1 MAGVTGTAIEC
12 GNHLFDPT
20 PSRHTMYPYS
30 QAVTPA
36 ARSHLDAQLAFL
48 NEMSKTWTQSF
59 QHMFD
64 MNVELGRSLIE
75 DSRIA
80 GEQMLAAESPVD
92 AISIATAQ
100 AQPMS
105 QRLHTYRHH
114 VSQSAADTQV
124 ELARVSEKH
133 VQETSRTAGI
143 LADEV
148 KRVAAAD
155 EAEQAVRR
163 QQDMLKSVRDPF
175 GSSRPH
181 ATPEPGGA
189 SVDTPTD
196 GAHTTMQSRGKTDH
210 GSTFFEGN
218 TQGKPLKQSVDQAQ
232 KDQASQ
238 AGQQPHRKD
247 SVEPVR

>member
-1 MAGVTGTAIEC
+1 
-12 GNHLFDPT
+12 
-20 PSRHTMYPYS
+20 MYPYS

-36 ARSHLDAQLAFL
+36 ARSHLDAQFAFF

-59 QHMFD
+59 QRMFD
-64 MNVELGRSLIE
+64 MNVELGRSFIE
-75 DSRIA
+75 DSRIV
-80 GEQMLAAESPVD
+80 GEQMLAAKSPVD

-133 VQETSRTAGI
+133 VQETSRTAGF

-155 EAEQAVRR
+155 EAERAARSK
-163 QQDMLKSVRDPF
+163 QDILKNVRDPF
-175 GSSRPH
+175 GFSRPH
-181 ATPEPGGA
+181 GTPGGA
-189 SVDTPTD
+189 GAGADMPTD
-196 GAHTTMQSRGKTDH
+196 GASMTVQSGAKTDH
-210 GSTFFEGN
+210 DSAFFKDD
-218 TQGKPLKQSVDQAQ
+218 TQVKPPKPSVEQAQ
-232 KDQASQ
+232 KDQQSG
-238 AGQQPHRKD
+238 AGQQPNRKN
-247 SVEPVR
+247 SNEPIR

>member
-1 MAGVTGTAIEC
+1 
-12 GNHLFDPT
+12 
-20 PSRHTMYPYS
+20 MYPYS
-30 QAVTPA
+30 QAVSPA
-36 ARSHLDAQLAFL
+36 ARSHLDAQLAFF

-59 QHMFD
+59 QRMFD
-64 MNVELGRSLIE
+64 MNVELGRSFIE

-80 GEQMLAAESPVD
+80 GEQMLAAKSPVD

-143 LADEV
+143 LANEV
-148 KRVAAAD
+148 QRVAAAD
-155 EAEQAVRR
+155 EAERAVRR

-175 GSSRPH
+175 GFSRPH
-181 ATPEPGGA
+181 GNPEP
-189 SVDTPTD
+189 D
-196 GAHTTMQSRGKTDH
+196 GAGADMRTEGANTTVQSGAKTDH
-210 GSTFFEGN
+210 DSAFFEGN
-218 TQGKPLKQSVDQAQ
+218 MQGKPSKSSVEQTQ
-232 KDQASQ
+232 KDQLAQ
-238 AGQQPHRKD
+238 AGQQPHRKN
-247 SVEPVR
+247 SGEPIR